1 MRFFKFHIFPLF
13 ILFFL
18 GPWSLVLSPR
28 SVVWALPSPQGYVND
43 FASILNQDTKRT
55 LENLASRL
63 EKETSIELAIITVP
77 SLEGE
82 TVEDYAV
89 KLFETWKIG
98 KKERDNGL
106 LFLVAPNERK
116 ARIEVGYGLEG
127 ILNDAKATRLLRDY
141 FVPYA
146 KEGKVN
152 VGIAKTV
159 VAIYKTF
166 EGEGQP
172 DAHKKKSKQN
182 PFVTFLIVI
191 VLIYLAIRHPWL
203 LFFFLS
209 SSGRS
214 GGSGG
219 FGGGGGFGGFGGG
232 SSGGGGGSSSW

>member
-1 MRFFKFHIFPLF
+1 MRFFKSHLRPLF
-13 ILFFL
+13 IYFCFL
-18 GPWSLVLSPR
+18 IFNFWIP
-28 SVVWALPSPQGYVND
+28 SVSWALPSPQGYVND
-43 FASILNQDTKRT
+43 FASVLSPEMLSA
-55 LENLASRL
+55 LEEESG
-63 EKETSIELAIITVP
+63 KFKQVSGIELAVVTVP
-77 SLEGE
+77 SLEGM

-89 KLFETWKIG
+89 KLFENWKIG
-98 KKERDNGL
+98 QKGKDNGL
-106 LFLVAPNERK
+106 LFLIAPTEHK

-127 ILNDAKATRLLRDY
+127 TLNDAKATRLLRDY

-146 KEGKVN
+146 KEGKFN
-152 VGIAKTV
+152 AAVGKTV

-172 DAHKKKSKQN
+172 QTRKKKSKQN

-191 VLIYLAIRHPWL
+191 VLIYLGIRHPWL
-203 LFFFLS
+203 LLFFLS

-214 GGSGG
+214 GGGSGG

>member
-106 LFLVAPNERK
+106 LFLVA
-116 ARIEVGYGLEG
+116 
-127 ILNDAKATRLLRDY
+127 
-141 FVPYA
+141 
-146 KEGKVN
+146 
-152 VGIAKTV
+152 
-159 VAIYKTF
+159 
-166 EGEGQP
+166 
-172 DAHKKKSKQN
+172 
-182 PFVTFLIVI
+182 
-191 VLIYLAIRHPWL
+191 
-203 LFFFLS
+203 LFCS
-209 SSGRS
+209 SSKSEQYPCGNYRYGNGAQRPLYKPCECRKGATKKEQQTAINFYFINHS
-214 GGSGG
+214 YFYYS
-219 FGGGGGFGGFGGG
+219 FYP
-232 SSGGGGGSSSW
+232 SSKIIFSDVADKWQ

>member
-1 MRFFKFHIFPLF
+1 MRFFKSHLLPLF
-13 ILFFL
+13 IYFCFL
-18 GPWSLVLSPR
+18 IFNFWIP
-28 SVVWALPSPQGYVND
+28 SVSWALPSPQGYVND
-43 FASILNQDTKRT
+43 FASVLSPEMLSA
-55 LENLASRL
+55 LEEES
-63 EKETSIELAIITVP
+63 EKFKQVSGIELAVVTVP
-77 SLEGE
+77 SLEGM

-89 KLFETWKIG
+89 KLFENWKIG
-98 KKERDNGL
+98 QKGKDNGL
-106 LFLVAPNERK
+106 LFLVAPTERK